1 MKRSSLFMGAATAVM
16 AGCCGAML
24 ANSFLPK
31 EKLNDYIWGLVQKA
45 ITPFSTDMTTIVINE
60 RSGGLPNKMFHDAQA
75 YMATRITLSTSN
87 RLSVVKRNGVTGL
100 LLLENDAFLD
110 TFRGIK
116 IRWILRTRQI
126 DRNTGGRS
134 SKVQYYDLIFPKKE
148 RDLVIESYLPFV
160 SLEAESS
167 PFLVIL

>member
-1 MKRSSLFMGAATAVM
+1 MKSSSLFMAAAT

-24 ANSFLPK
+24 ANSFSPK

-45 ITPFSTDMTTIVINE
+45 ITHFSTDMTLVINE
-60 RSGGLPNKMFHDAQA
+60 LSGGFLPNKMFHDAQA

-87 RLSVVKRNGVTGL
+87 RLRVVKRNGISGL
-100 LLLENDAFLD
+100 LLVENDAFVD
-110 TFRGIK
+110 TFRGIN
-116 IRWILRTRQI
+116 IRWILRTSEI
-126 DRNTGGRS
+126 DRNTGGGIS
-134 SKVQYYDLIFPKKE
+134 SQVQYYDLIFPKKE

-167 PFLVIL
+167 PFLGIV